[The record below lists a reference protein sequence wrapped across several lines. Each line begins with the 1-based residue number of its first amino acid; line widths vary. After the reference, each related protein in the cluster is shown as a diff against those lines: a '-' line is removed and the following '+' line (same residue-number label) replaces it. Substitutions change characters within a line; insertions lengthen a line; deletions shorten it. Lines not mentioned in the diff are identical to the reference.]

1 MRLWHRVI
9 HPISSHFRR
18 RRGRVLLERFPQ
30 IRNYKICDLGGS
42 RHFWE
47 KLGLDI
53 PESNIT
59 IFNISDDETATVH
72 EATKDKIE
80 IVIYDGKRIPVEDR
94 KFDLCICNSVI
105 EHVSPQ
111 DRKQLVAEMRR
122 VAKRVFCQTPA
133 YEFPIE
139 PHFLMPFIH
148 WLPRRIG
155 FWLAKISVWRVLS
168 KPSSA
173 TITRYWWGTNLLRRS
188 EICRF
193 FPDEEILE
201 ERVLGFCKSYYVV
214 SV

>member
-1 MRLWHRVI
+1 
-9 HPISSHFRR
+9 
-18 RRGRVLLERFPQ
+18 LLERFPD

-47 KLGLDI
+47 KLGFDI
-53 PESNIT
+53 PASNIT
-59 IFNISDDETATVH
+59 IFNISDDETATVD
-72 EATKDKIE
+72 EATKDEIE
-80 IVIYDGKRIPVEDR
+80 IVIYDGKRIPVEDE

-105 EHVSPQ
+105 EHVSPE
-111 DRKQLVAEMRR
+111 DRDQLVAEMRR

-133 YEFPIE
+133 YEFPID

-148 WLPRRIG
+148 WLPRGIG
-155 FWLAKISVWRVLS
+155 FWVAKVSVWRVLS
-168 KPSSA
+168 KPSNE

-188 EICRF
+188 EIRAF

-201 ERVLGFCKSYYVV
+201 ERVLGLCKSYYVI